1 MVVSM
6 PVPFFGRDGRMAALS
21 EQLDRARGGAGTVVL
36 VEGDAGMG
44 KSRLLDE
51 TAAAARRR
59 GFRIG
64 IGVADPGDGMV
75 ELATLMAALFDGP
88 DPILDRAELP
98 DPRTLP
104 EQRYWVLQDLQGF
117 LERAAR
123 QAPLL
128 ICLDDLQWT
137 DGGTAAALRALPNRL
152 ATVPVAWILA
162 FRPSPGSRQLKS
174 ALGHL
179 EHNGAQKMV
188 LDPLDEGA
196 VRQLTAS
203 IVQAEPDTGAVQSS
217 TPMSGPWQPSR
228 RRQPAS

>member
-1 MVVSM
+1 M
-6 PVPFFGRDGRMAALS
+6 PVPFCGRDAQLAALS
-21 EQLDRARGGAGTVVL
+21 ERLDLTCGGAGTVVL

-51 TAAAARRR
+51 AVAVARRR

-88 DPILDRAELP
+88 EPIGDRAELP
-98 DPRTLP
+98 DSRTLP
-104 EQRYWVLQDLQGF
+104 EQRYWVLQDLQSL

-152 ATVPVAWILA
+152 ATAW
-162 FRPSPGSRQLKS
+162 
-174 ALGHL
+174 
-179 EHNGAQKMV
+179 
-188 LDPLDEGA
+188 
-196 VRQLTAS
+196 
-203 IVQAEPDTGAVQSS
+203 
-217 TPMSGPWQPSR
+217 
-228 RRQPAS
+228 

>member
-6 PVPFFGRDGRMAALS
+6 PVPFCGRDAQLAALS
-21 EQLDRARGGAGTVVL
+21 ERLDLTCGGAGTVVL

-51 TAAAARRR
+51 AVAVARRR

-88 DPILDRAELP
+88 EPIGDRAELP
-98 DPRTLP
+98 DSRTLP
-104 EQRYWVLQDLQGF
+104 EQRYWVLQDLQSL

-174 ALGHL
+174 AVDHL
-179 EHNGAQKMV
+179 MRNGAGKMV
-188 LDPLDEGA
+188 LGPLGDAA
-196 VRQLTAS
+196 VRQVTSGVLR
-203 IVQAEPDTGAVQSS
+203 AEPGADLLR
-217 TPMSGPWQPSR
+217 MADRAGGN
-228 RRQPAS
+228 

>member
-6 PVPFFGRDGRMAALS
+6 TVPFCGRDSEMAALS
-21 EQLDRARGGAGTVVL
+21 EQLDQARGGAGTVVL

-51 TAAAARRR
+51 AVAVARRR

-98 DPRTLP
+98 DWRTLP
-104 EQRYWVLQDLQGF
+104 EQRYWVLQDLQGL

-123 QAPLL
+123 QTPLL
-128 ICLDDLQWT
+128 ICLDGRLVPARRPDNGW
-137 DGGTAAALRALPNRL
+137 AALTDSELAVARLVAQGLSNREVAEHL
-152 ATVPVAWILA
+152 FLSPHTV
-162 FRPSPGSRQLKS
+162 S
-174 ALGHL
+174 GHL
-179 EHNGAQKMV
+179 RHVFAKLGVNSRVDLARI
-188 LDPLDEGA
+188 A
-196 VRQLTAS
+196 AS
-203 IVQAEPDTGAVQSS
+203 HEAERAEP
-217 TPMSGPWQPSR
+217 
-228 RRQPAS
+228 